1 MTCCGEV
8 NTSKGF
14 KPKYNVKALTEKFYA
29 RHETLHSDPNDARNY
44 KHYCEEIAKRQNY
57 TPRTIY
63 LTPRT
68 ENQVYGWL
76 QHLAFKYDPGYEQ
89 MLFHRARQSD
99 PDIKIQYQINLA
111 VLHGLRR

>member
-8 NTSKGF
+8 DTRKGF
-14 KPKYNVKALTEKFYA
+14 KPSYNVKALTEKFYA
-29 RHETLHSDPNDARNY
+29 RHDTLNEDPKIGLSY
-44 KHYCEEIAKRQNY
+44 KHYCEEIEKRQNY
-57 TPRTIY
+57 TPRTFY

-76 QHLAFKYDPGYEQ
+76 HHLSFKYEPGYEQ

-99 PDIKIQYQINLA
+99 PDIKIQNEINLA
-111 VLHGLRR
+111 VLRGLRR